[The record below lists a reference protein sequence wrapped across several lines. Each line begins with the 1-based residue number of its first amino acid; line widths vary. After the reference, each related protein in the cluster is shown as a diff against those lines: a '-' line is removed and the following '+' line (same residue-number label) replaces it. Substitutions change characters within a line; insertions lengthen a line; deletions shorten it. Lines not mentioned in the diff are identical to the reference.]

1 MAFEE
6 NHWIDEPATWSAA
19 DGELRFVCEAATDL
33 WRTTHYGYVR
43 DRAPMFGREVAGD
56 VRLTVTF
63 GGDYSAQYDQA
74 GAVLRADEENWIK
87 AGTEFVD
94 GGLQLSVVV
103 TRGASDWSVTA
114 LPVPA
119 ELVTIELTRSGDA
132 VVVRYGLDG
141 AEPVTM
147 LRLAYFPPGVPAF
160 AGAMAAAPDGK
171 GFEAR
176 FTRIDIEEGDLAPD
190 GPGL

>member
-1 MAFEE
+1 MGFEE
-6 NHWIDEPATWSAA
+6 NRWIDPPAEWTA
-19 DGELRFVCEAATDL
+19 DGELRFVCDGGTDL

-63 GGDYSAQYDQA
+63 GGGYSAQYDQA
-74 GAVLRADEENWIK
+74 GAVLRADGENWIK
-87 AGTEFVD
+87 AGAEFVD
-94 GGLQLSVVV
+94 GGFQISAVV
-103 TRGASDWSVTA
+103 TRGASDWSVVT
-114 LPVPA
+114 LPEPA

-141 AEPVTM
+141 AEPATM
-147 LRLAYFPPGVPAF
+147 LRLAYFPPSVPAF

-171 GFEAR
+171 GFEVR
-176 FTRIDIEEGDLAPD
+176 FTRIDIEEGEIAPE
-190 GPGL
+190 GMGL